1 MQHELKKLEHSQVE
15 ILMRFDEVEW
25 KAATKKA
32 FDKAAANVEVP
43 GFRKGHAP
51 EALIKAR
58 LDQKKLYNQAI
69 DSLLGG
75 AYRKVMTEEKIVPW
89 ARPNVEVMKLSDT
102 ELEVKI
108 TVLTAPEV
116 TLGQYKG
123 LHVDKK
129 TADVTNEQIE
139 AEIKKIQ
146 NQNAELVLKD
156 DVAALGDTVVFDFE
170 GFVDGKTFEGGKA
183 ENYSLELGSGQF
195 IPGFEEQLVGLKAG
209 DQKEINVTFPEAYAK
224 ELAGKAAMFK
234 ITIHEVKDKRIPEV
248 GQQLFEELK
257 ITEVTSRESF
267 EEHVKTKLLKEEQE
281 KLEKEYYETLL
292 AKIAESA
299 TIDLSHEII
308 HDEVDA
314 MHERL
319 EKDVAQNGMTF
330 PQYLEMSG
338 QTEETLHHQLH
349 EEAERNIRASL
360 VLEKIAETEQISVSP
375 EIVDFEIAKIADQY
389 KMEFDKVK
397 EILAKDMNRFIAD
410 IKTRHIRDFLL
421 QNND

>member
-1 MQHELKKLEHSQVE
+1 MQHEIKKLEHSQIE
-15 ILMRFDEVEW
+15 LTLRFDEAEW
-25 KAATKKA
+25 KAATKKS
-32 FDKAAANVEVP
+32 FDKLATNVEVP

-51 EALIKAR
+51 EAMVKAR
-58 LDQKKLYNQAI
+58 IDQNKMYNQAI
-69 DSLLGG
+69 DSLLGD

-89 ARPNVEVMKLSDT
+89 TRPSVDVTKMSDT

-108 TVLTAPEV
+108 TVTTAPEV
-116 TLGQYKG
+116 KLGQYKG
-123 LHVDKK
+123 HHVEKR
-129 TADVTNEQIE
+129 TPEVTKEQIDT
-139 AEIKKIQ
+139 EIKRIQ
-146 NQNAELVLKD
+146 NQNAELVLKEGP
-156 DVAALGDTVVFDFE
+156 AALGDTVVFDFE
-170 GFVDGKTFEGGKA
+170 GFTGGKPFEGGKA

-195 IPGFEEQLVGLKAG
+195 IPGFEEKMVGVKAG
-209 DQKEINVTFPEAYAK
+209 DTTEINVTFPENYAK
-224 ELAGKAAMFK
+224 ELAGKDATFK
-234 ITIHEVKDKRIPEV
+234 LVIHEVKEKRIPEV
-248 GQQLFEELK
+248 GQSLFEELK
-257 ITEVTSRESF
+257 ISEVTSRESF
-267 EEHVKTKLLKEEQE
+267 EEHVKGNLLKQEQE
-281 KLEKEYYETLL
+281 KLEKEYYEALL
-292 AKIAESA
+292 EKIAAEA
-299 TIDLSHEII
+299 EIDLSHDII

-319 EKDVAQNGMTF
+319 EQDVTKNGMTF
-330 PQYLEMSG
+330 AQYLEMTG

-397 EILAKDMNRFIAD
+397 EIISKDINRFIAD

>member
-1 MQHELKKLEHSQVE
+1 MQHEIKKLEHSQIE
-15 ILMRFDEVEW
+15 LLLRFDEAEW
-25 KAATKKA
+25 KAATKKS
-32 FDKAAANVEVP
+32 FDKLAANVEVP

-51 EALIKAR
+51 EAMVKAR
-58 LDQKKLYNQAI
+58 IDQNRMYNQAI
-69 DSLLGG
+69 DSLLGD

-89 ARPNVEVMKLSDT
+89 TRPNVDVTKMSDV

-108 TVLTAPEV
+108 TVTTAPEV
-116 TLGQYKG
+116 KLGQYKG

-129 TADVTNEQIE
+129 TPEVTKEQIDT
-139 AEIKKIQ
+139 EIKRIQ

-156 DVAALGDTVVFDFE
+156 GPAALGDTVVFDFE
-170 GFVDGKTFEGGKA
+170 GFTGGKPFEGGKA

-195 IPGFEEQLVGLKAG
+195 IPGFEEKMVGLKAG
-209 DQKEINVTFPEAYAK
+209 DNTEINVTFPENYAK
-224 ELAGKAAMFK
+224 ELAGKDATFK
-234 ITIHEVKDKRIPEV
+234 LVIHEVKEKRIPEV
-248 GQQLFEELK
+248 GQSLFEELK
-257 ITEVTSRESF
+257 ISEVTSRESF
-267 EEHVKTKLLKEEQE
+267 EEHVKGNLLKQEQE

-292 AKIAESA
+292 EKIASSA
-299 TIDLSHEII
+299 EIDLSHEII

-319 EKDVAQNGMTF
+319 EQDVTKNGMTF
-330 PQYLEMSG
+330 DKYLEMTG

-360 VLEKIAETEQISVSP
+360 VLEKIAETEQISLSP
-375 EIVDFEIAKIADQY
+375 EIIDFEIAKIADQY

-397 EILAKDMNRFIAD
+397 EIISKDINRFIAD